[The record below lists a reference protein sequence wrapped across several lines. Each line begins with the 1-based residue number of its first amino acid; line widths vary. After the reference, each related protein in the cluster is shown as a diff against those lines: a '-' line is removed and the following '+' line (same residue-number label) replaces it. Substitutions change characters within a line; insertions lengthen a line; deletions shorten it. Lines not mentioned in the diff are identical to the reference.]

1 MIRRVVMIM
10 NSGYLSLILLCIT
23 LILFASGWK
32 ELYVRSISHKGILLF
47 FAAWLTLSHI
57 TIRIGHLQVHL
68 VYLWILCICIGIL
81 YVTRGFI
88 HKLHLL
94 SIGLLLGSLHFLLQQ
109 LLQMDPIL
117 IVGSSEWDTALLLAV
132 VVTVLQRSELEQIA
146 AISLGYLLGDLY
158 QAGIHQEVGAQR
170 LGSPHFQ
177 DQWWLSVF
185 AARTMTIVL
194 QAVYNGCRLIIR
206 SWMERKGGWRK

>member
-32 ELYVRSISHKGILLF
+32 ELYVRSISHKGLLLF
-47 FAAWLTLSHI
+47 FVAWLTLSQI
-57 TIRIGHLQVHL
+57 TIIIGHVKMQL
-68 VYLWILCICIGIL
+68 VYLWIMCICIGIL
-81 YVTRGFI
+81 YATQGFI

-117 IVGSSEWDTALLLAV
+117 IVGNSEWDTALLLAFV
-132 VVTVLQRSELEQIA
+132 ITILQRNELEQIA
-146 AISLGYLLGDLY
+146 ALSMGYLLGDLY
-158 QAGIHQEVGAQR
+158 QAGVYQANGNLH
-170 LGSPHFQ
+170 LGSSHFQ

-194 QAVYNGCRLIIR
+194 QVAYNGCRLIIR
-206 SWMERKGGWRK
+206 TWMERKGGWRK

>member
-1 MIRRVVMIM
+1 M

-32 ELYVRSISHKGILLF
+32 ELYLRSISHKGMLLF
-47 FAAWLTLSHI
+47 FVSWIVFSRLTV
-57 TIRIGHLQVHL
+57 TVKQVQVQL
-68 VYLWILCICIGIL
+68 VYVVVFLISLGIL
-81 YVTRGFI
+81 YVTQGFI

-109 LLQMDPIL
+109 LLEMDPIL
-117 IVGSSEWDTALLLAV
+117 IVRDSEWDTALLLALV
-132 VVTVLQRSELEQIA
+132 AVILQRNALEQIA
-146 AISLGYLLGDLY
+146 ALSIGYLLGDMY
-158 QAGIHQEVGAQR
+158 QAGIHPKDGYHH
-170 LGSPHFQ
+170 LGNGTFQ

-185 AARTMTIVL
+185 AARTMTIIL
-194 QAVYNGCRLIIR
+194 QTVYNGFRSVIR